1 MLGRILRSIRIR
13 TFPPKPRP
21 LILMYHRVADER
33 FDPWGNAVSPAHFKE
48 HLEVLIRTRRPLV
61 LTDFVRNIV
70 AGTLPA
76 NAVAL
81 TFDDGYADNLI
92 AGKPRLAAASVPATV
107 FLATGYLGGV
117 GEFWW
122 DELARLI
129 LRGTGPRNLEMV
141 ILGETMRFNLEDE
154 SAAAEAVWRA
164 WLEPPRTARQEA
176 YLAIWRALR
185 TLEVPEREKAM
196 AGLRKVFA
204 DCPKA
209 AGLGRPMT
217 PEEVR
222 MLVNDRLIDI
232 GPHTVTHPALT
243 ELDPLTRRREI
254 AASKRACEAL
264 SGAPVQAFA
273 YPFGSLD
280 ADVQTAV
287 SDAGFICAC
296 STSHAPVTIGSDV
309 FALPRIHIV
318 DSDGDAFERSL
329 RYASLVPADA

>member
-1 MLGRILRSIRIR
+1 MLGRMLRSIRIR
-13 TFPPKPRP
+13 IFPPKPRP
-21 LILMYHRVADER
+21 LILMYHRIADEPM
-33 FDPWGNAVSPAHFKE
+33 DPWGNAVSPAHFKE
-48 HLEVLIRTRRPLV
+48 HLEVLIRTRRPLA
-61 LTDFVRNIV
+61 LPDFVRNIV

-92 AGKPRLAAASVPATV
+92 AGKPQLAAAAVPATV
-107 FLATGYLGGV
+107 FLATGYLGQT

-129 LRGTGPRNLEMV
+129 LTGTGPRNLEMV
-141 ILGETMRFNLEDE
+141 VLGETMLFNFEDE
-154 SAAAEAVWRA
+154 NAASETGWRA

-185 TLEVPEREKAM
+185 TLDAPEREKAM
-196 AGLRKVFA
+196 AGLRNVFA
-204 DCPKA
+204 DCPKG

-222 MLVNDRLIDI
+222 MLVSGRLIDI

-254 AASKRACEAL
+254 AASKRACESL
-264 SGAPVQAFA
+264 SGAQVQAFA

-287 SDAGFICAC
+287 ADAGFISAC
-296 STSHAPVTIGSDV
+296 STRHAPVAVGSNV
-309 FALPRIHIV
+309 FALPRIHVI